1 MMGAPATRISA
12 CMILP
17 SGPGLT
23 ATTWAPNAVWY
34 QSMAFAAWSSVSMG
48 VTAVNPSGTDLFA
61 LAMTG
66 ASCPLT

>member
-1 MMGAPATRISA
+1 
-12 CMILP
+12 
-17 SGPGLT
+17 
-23 ATTWAPNAVWY
+23 
-34 QSMAFAAWSSVSMG
+34 MAFAAWSSVSMG